1 LLKNE
6 EIAQVHAA
14 AAARG
19 CRCLA
24 TVLLYFGSL
33 SLAWASGTTSPALL
47 WEAPQ
52 GIDASAA
59 AAHWLTELAREVGAA
74 KTRCPNAALPTL
86 DPEVPSK
93 AFRVTIAP
101 TRPVIYSKDTLV
113 DYLLVMTTDGRGC
126 PWHAAS
132 GRIRPFDDRWLL
144 SPLVNIHL
152 PTGLPPQEATVVIQ
166 DRKTIRP
173 WIRGSPEPDF
183 VRGTMRLWVLIG
195 IYTGVLT
202 VLLFVGLG
210 LRRSY
215 PSPVTDAYCFYMFT
229 LIVYELQTLG
239 VGPAWIPGWPQ
250 GEAFRLM
257 QAAAAA
263 AVVVGVGTA
272 MVAFLRPGGVLRQI
286 IVGGVTLGALAFL
299 GSWWYAPSYRL
310 GALIMLL
317 LAPAVLFML
326 IRGLKGNQPWVR
338 WFAVGLGATIIGG
351 VVQAATVVF
360 NGAGMNALGNF
371 AFPLGNLVDSVCWL
385 IALLV
390 RLRTERAQAQEQ
402 LVYDATHDALTGLP
416 NRVALS
422 TRMVSSLTDHRN
434 APTTRRDCR
443 GLVLL
448 DLDRFKVINASLG
461 YAAGDNL
468 LVAVARLLRTL
479 APPQATVAHLGGDA
493 FAILL
498 YTDDLIGDAQGVAL
512 RIMERL
518 REPIAL
524 DGGSVHVRASMGV
537 VCAPAA
543 DIAIIDILR
552 DADSALN
559 LAKIGG
565 GNRYVNFQPVM
576 RAPALKRFYLE
587 QAMVEAL
594 RRHEFRVFFQPIVAL
609 ADRRAVG
616 MEALIRWQQ
625 PQHGWLPPADFIPVA
640 EETGLIVPIGAWVLE
655 HTAGQIEEW
664 KRTGHWRPGYYVSV
678 NLSGHQLLDGELL
691 AQIDGVIARG
701 GLLAGEL
708 RLELT
713 ETAVITNI
721 DAASSVLPALRERH
735 IPLYMDDFGTG
746 YSSLGYLNELPF
758 DVLKIDRS
766 FITEIETRDQSQI
779 LVRTVLALAQ
789 AMGLDVVAEGIETEG
804 QAALLHAMGCRYGQG
819 YYFSRPVAAEQAATW
834 LA

>member
-1 LLKNE
+1 MFERLTGQD
-6 EIAQVHAA
+6 AT
-14 AAARG
+14 G
-19 CRCLA
+19 WGTRCLA
-24 TVLLYFGSL
+24 GALLCLGSL
-33 SLAWASGTTSPALL
+33 SLAWASGTASPTLL

-59 AAHWLTELAREVGAA
+59 ATHWLTDLALEVSAA
-74 KTRCPNAALPTL
+74 KTRCPDAALPTL
-86 DPEVPSK
+86 DPDVPSK
-93 AFRVTIAP
+93 AFRVAVAP
-101 TRPVIYSKDTLV
+101 TQPVIYSKDTVV
-113 DYLLVMTTDGRGC
+113 DYLLVMAMDGRDC

-144 SPLVNIHL
+144 SPLVNVHL
-152 PTGLPPQEATVVIQ
+152 PAGMPPQEATVVIQ

-183 VRGTMRLWVLIG
+183 VRGTMRLWVLLG

-202 VLLFVGLG
+202 VLLLVGLG

-215 PSPVTDAYCFYMFT
+215 PSPVTDAYCFYVFT
-229 LIVYELQTLG
+229 LILYQLQVLG

-250 GEAFRLM
+250 GEAFSLM
-257 QAAAAA
+257 QATAAA
-263 AVVVGVGTA
+263 AVVVGLGTA
-272 MVAFLRPGGVLRQI
+272 MVAFLRPGGILRRI
-286 IVGGVTLGALAFL
+286 IVGGVTLAALAFL
-299 GSWWYAPSYRL
+299 ASFWYAPSYRL

-338 WFAVGLGATIIGG
+338 WFAVGLSATIIGG
-351 VVQAATVVF
+351 GVQTATVVF
-360 NGAGMNALGNF
+360 NGAGMSALGNF
-371 AFPLGNLVDSVCWL
+371 AFPLGNLVESVCWL
-385 IALLV
+385 ISLLV
-390 RLRTERAQAQEQ
+390 RLRAERTLAQER

-422 TRMVSSLTDHRN
+422 TRMASGLTDQRI

-448 DLDRFKVINASLG
+448 DLDRFKVINESLG

-468 LVAVARLLRTL
+468 LIAVARLLRTL
-479 APPQATVAHLGGDA
+479 APPQATVAHLGADA

-498 YTDDLIGDAQGVAL
+498 YTDDRIGDAQGVAL

-537 VCAPAA
+537 VCAPTA
-543 DIAIIDILR
+543 DAAIIDILR

-559 LAKIGG
+559 LAKVGG

-576 RAPALKRFYLE
+576 RAPALKRFHLE

-609 ADRRAVG
+609 ADRRAAG

-625 PQHGWLPPADFIPVA
+625 PQQGWLPPADFIPVA

-655 HTAGQIEEW
+655 HTAWQIQQW
-664 KRTGHWRPGYYVSV
+664 KRAGRWPPDFYVSV

-691 AQIDGVIARG
+691 TQIDGVITRY

-746 YSSLGYLNELPF
+746 YSSLSYLNELPF

-804 QAALLHAMGCRYGQG
+804 QATLLHAMGCRYGQG
-819 YYFSRPVAAEQAATW
+819 YYFSRPVAAEQAETW